1 MQTILL
7 PLVLMAIM
15 VVIFGSM
22 AVAVIKFILD
32 FKYSGTFFHGENKHI
47 EML

>member
-1 MQTILL
+1 MQTIVL

-15 VVIFGSM
+15 VIVFVSM
-22 AVAVIKFILD
+22 SIAIIKFILD
-32 FKYSGTFFHGENKHI
+32 FKFSGTLFNGENKHI

>member
-1 MQTILL
+1 MQTIILSL
-7 PLVLMAIM
+7 ILMGIM

-22 AVAVIKFILD
+22 TMAVIKFILD
-32 FKYSGTFFHGENKHI
+32 FKYSGTLFNGENKHI

>member
-1 MQTILL
+1 MQTIVL
-7 PLVLMAIM
+7 PLVLMLVM
-15 VVIFGSM
+15 VLTLGSM
-22 AVAVIKFILD
+22 AVATIKFVLD

>member
-15 VVIFGSM
+15 VIIFGSM
-22 AVAVIKFILD
+22 AMATIKFILD
-32 FKYSGTFFHGENKHI
+32 FKYGGTLFNGENKHV

>member
-1 MQTILL
+1 MNVIVWSLI
-7 PLVLMAIM
+7 LMAIM
-15 VVIFGSM
+15 VVVVGAMLVST
-22 AVAVIKFILD
+22 IKFVMD